1 MVLFLF
7 GPLLLCPALIRKNK
21 IAIFVFAF
29 KNRKGR
35 PETISTFGAGRP
47 IISVKEPG
55 FHTVTLNA
63 IPLTAS
69 TVTSSTILLLPLSLV
84 RPSSASPFVR
94 AGKQVDPSAH
104 FFYFAAKINSQ
115 GPWFDTISFSSSM
128 MS

>member
-1 MVLFLF
+1 M
-7 GPLLLCPALIRKNK
+7 
-21 IAIFVFAF
+21 
-29 KNRKGR
+29 
-35 PETISTFGAGRP
+35 FGAGRP

-55 FHTVTLNA
+55 WHTVTLNP

-69 TVTSSTILLLPLSLV
+69 TDTSSTILLLFFSLV

-104 FFYFAAKINSQ
+104 FFYFAAKINPQ